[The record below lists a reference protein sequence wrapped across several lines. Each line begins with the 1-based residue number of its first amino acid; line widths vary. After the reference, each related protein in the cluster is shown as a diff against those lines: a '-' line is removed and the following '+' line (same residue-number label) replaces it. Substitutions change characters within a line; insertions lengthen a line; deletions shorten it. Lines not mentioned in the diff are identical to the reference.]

1 MGTAEIIYVYEVKIV
16 PYVNQLTD
24 RFSDAS
30 VGCLENLA
38 VVCLIQGASTVH
50 NYIRLNVLLE

>member
-24 RFSDAS
+24 RFSDAT

-38 VVCLIQGASTVH
+38 VVCLIQGYCAQLHT
-50 NYIRLNVLLE
+50 IKCAA